1 MSRLRRRQAVATPNT
16 GGGPPAATIAEVG
29 PRYRWIALSNTLIA
43 GLIVSIDSTIVL
55 IAVPSIFRGIRVD
68 PLKAA
73 NTKYMLWLILGF
85 LIVTAVLVVSLGR
98 LGDIYGRVR
107 VYSLGFAV
115 FTVFSI
121 LLSVTWMHGSAG
133 ATWLIVMRIGQG
145 FGGAMLIGNM
155 SAILTDAFP
164 AGQRGTALG
173 IGNIAFVAGA
183 TIGLILG
190 GILAPISWRLIFLV
204 SVPVGLIGTVW
215 SYVSLRDIGERHAA
229 RIDWWG
235 NLTFAGGLIA
245 VMVAITSGIQ
255 PYGHHTMGW
264 TSPTVIAEFGIGF
277 ALIAIFALIESRVAE
292 PMLHLRLFSIRAF
305 SAGNLANGLTS
316 LARGGLQFILII
328 WLQGIW
334 LPEHGYHYSD
344 TPLWSGI
351 HMLPNVAGLLIAGP
365 ISGMLSDR
373 FGARPFATAG
383 ALLAALSFLL
393 LARLPVDFPYPLFA
407 LLLALNGVG
416 MGLFI
421 SPNRAAVMNSLPP
434 WRRGVG
440 AGMLNTFQNSASVLS
455 IGIFFSLMIVG
466 LAGQLP
472 STLYHGFVT
481 HGVAPATAARIS
493 HLPPVTTLFA
503 TFLGY
508 NPVAHLLGHVLATLS
523 PAQAAALTGRTFFP
537 HLITKPFASALN
549 AAFIFAMIACILAAI
564 ASLLRGGKSEWSG
577 GRAAATAEVAVASPN
592 AEREGSGVPERVGV
606 PLEPGLS

>member
-1 MSRLRRRQAVATPNT
+1 MPRLGGRKSVATTNT
-16 GGGPPAATIAEVG
+16 GGGAPPATIAEVG

-55 IAVPSIFRGIRVD
+55 IAVPSIFRGIHVD
-68 PLKAA
+68 PLKAG

-107 VYSLGFAV
+107 IYSLGFAV
-115 FTVFSI
+115 FTAFSI

-183 TIGLILG
+183 TIGLVLG

-235 NLTFAGGLIA
+235 NLTFAAGLIA

-255 PYGHHTMGW
+255 PYGHHTMSW
-264 TSPTVIAEFGIGF
+264 TSPTVIAEFAIGF
-277 ALIAIFALIESRVAE
+277 ALIAVFAMIESRVAE

-334 LPEHGYHYSD
+334 LPEHGYHFAD

-351 HMLPNVAGLLIAGP
+351 HMLPNVAGLLVAGP

-383 ALLAALSFLL
+383 ALVAALSFLL

-407 LLLALNGVG
+407 LLLTLNGIG

-466 LAGQLP
+466 LASSLP
-472 STLYHGFVT
+472 ATLYHGFIA

-508 NPVAHLLGHVLATLS
+508 NPMAHLLGHVLSTLS
-523 PAQAAALTGRTFFP
+523 PAQAATLTGRTFFP
-537 HLITKPFASALN
+537 HLITKPFSSALN
-549 AAFIFAMIACILAAI
+549 AAFTFAMIACLLAAV

-577 GRAAATAEVAVASPN
+577 RATRTAQTEEALEMTDAN
-592 AEREGSGVPERVGV
+592 GAGTRVGA
-606 PLEPGLS
+606 PLGPGGS